1 MITEKMLDEFLNKTG
16 WNVKKLLLEEI
27 NDAFQ
32 HSELLTMNVQFN
44 SKRGNLAEDIM
55 FSLEKI

>member
-1 MITEKMLDEFLNKTG
+1 MLDEFLNKTG

>member
-1 MITEKMLDEFLNKTG
+1 MLDEFLNKTG

-32 HSELLTMNVQFN
+32 HSELLTMNAQFN

-55 FSLEKI
+55 FSLEQK